1 MTRQQFDKLTEHKHV
16 YDFYLQVQTINSAHP
31 SVYAI
36 NDVIKEMRGTGLNLS
51 CGACVIDGL
60 NAIYNEYEQ
69 FKTQTQ
75 L

>member
-16 YDFYLQVQTINSAHP
+16 YDFYLQVQTVNSAHP

-36 NDVIKEMRGTGLNLS
+36 NEVIKEMTGTSLNLS
-51 CGACVIDGL
+51 CGSCVIDGL
-60 NAIYNEYEQ
+60 ERIYNEYNQ
-69 FKTQTQ
+69 FKTQNQ